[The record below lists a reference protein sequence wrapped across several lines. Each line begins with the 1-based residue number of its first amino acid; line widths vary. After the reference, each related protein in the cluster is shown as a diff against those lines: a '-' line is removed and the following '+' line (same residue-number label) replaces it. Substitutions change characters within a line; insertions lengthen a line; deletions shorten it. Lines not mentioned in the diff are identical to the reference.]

1 MAPTLTNSRFRLRCL
16 LVLACL
22 CLALG
27 DLSWAQ
33 VASAPPVLTTP
44 EAPAF
49 PPELYLQDEAHLVK
63 EPIRGQI
70 LAACREMETSL
81 RIRILVRT
89 EYFDTMDNYAQ
100 RVETFFINWTREVDL
115 DKRVILIFAGLGR
128 ESLQGKVT
136 LRAGIGLK
144 YLLTKEMG
152 QRILDRVILPNNAEK
167 NDGKAFLEGILA
179 VKGMLIDEFKQEQ
192 QRQVQG
198 TETFS
203 IFALFW
209 RAKELWLVILVGL
222 FLFYLVFFVERCPR
236 CNGNLRISVES
247 IKEAGK
253 NTLGLRRKLY
263 SCTRCGFTRRKKEPV
278 YPSGRTGWW
287 MWLTGIRR
295 AGKTIAFPQKL
306 PQDFASEDRH
316 TPPE

>member
-1 MAPTLTNSRFRLRCL
+1 MTVRTLINPVRLRLAPLMIMCCL
-16 LVLACL
+16 GFSLLSGSVLAQATGTTEL
-22 CLALG
+22 
-27 DLSWAQ
+27 
-33 VASAPPVLTTP
+33 PVP
-44 EAPAF
+44 
-49 PPELYLQDEAHLVK
+49 PPEWYLQDEAHLVK
-63 EPIRGQI
+63 EPVRGQI
-70 LAACREMETSL
+70 LAACREIETAL
-81 RIRILVRT
+81 RIRIMVRT
-89 EYFDTMDNYAQ
+89 ESFDSLETYAQ

-128 ESLQGKVT
+128 DSLQGKVT

-179 VKGMLIDEFKQEQ
+179 VKGMLIDEFKREQ
-192 QRQVQG
+192 QRQVHG

-203 IFALFW
+203 IIGLFW

-236 CNGNLRISVES
+236 CNGSLRVTIEG
-247 IKEAGK
+247 IKDAGV
-253 NTLGLRRKLY
+253 NTLGLRRKMF
-263 SCTRCGFTRRKKEPV
+263 SCTRCGFSRRKKEPV
-278 YPSGRTGWW
+278 YPAGRVGWW

-295 AGKTIAFPQKL
+295 SGKTIPFPQKL
-306 PQDFASEDRH
+306 PQDFAADDRH
-316 TPPE
+316 SPPE